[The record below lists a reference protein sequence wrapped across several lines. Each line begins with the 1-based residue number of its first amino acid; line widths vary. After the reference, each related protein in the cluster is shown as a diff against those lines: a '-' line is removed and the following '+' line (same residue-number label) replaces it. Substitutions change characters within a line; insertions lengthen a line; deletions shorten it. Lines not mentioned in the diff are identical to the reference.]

1 MLKILAILLVV
12 WLALTVLGV
21 VIEGLFWLA
30 IIGIVLFLGTAGY
43 AALKRRTGREV
54 T

>member
-1 MLKILAILLVV
+1 MMKILLLLLAAWLVV
-12 WLALTVLGV
+12 TVLGV

-30 IIGIVLFLGTAGY
+30 VVGIVLFLGTAGY
-43 AALKRRTGREV
+43 AALQRRTGREV